1 MRLCF
6 THIIFNCGSTSKY
19 IYIYIQLLPINPT
32 NTKIYCRTLDKVQ
45 KKVISNQRSQE
56 ILEKNLEKKKD
67 LDKWGS
73 ILELPFE
80 VKYICKGTSNILR

>member
-1 MRLCF
+1 MSWIKLL
-6 THIIFNCGSTSKY
+6 
-19 IYIYIQLLPINPT
+19 YIYIQLLPINPT